1 MVMAAEVQEEV
12 VPEEPIQE
20 LAAVEDMLLPT
31 VIVEDLAL
39 LLYHMQELK

>member
-1 MVMAAEVQEEV
+1 MVTVEVAPAEV

-20 LAAVEDMLLPT
+20 LAVVEDMVAT

-39 LLYHMQELK
+39 LLYHIQEIK